1 MTGQAAGQA
10 GARTAVV
17 TGAAGG
23 IGQAICRRLAA
34 DGFAVAGLD
43 LREPDLSELPG
54 ARAYSVDIRDA
65 DSVRQA
71 ADRIRTD
78 LGAPWLLVNAAGVF
92 SIQYVTDLREEEWDR
107 ILDTNL
113 KGPFLTCREFL
124 PAMIEARDG
133 CIVNIASTAGVRG
146 GRKRAAYCASKGGLV
161 LLTRS
166 LAVDHGR
173 DGIRVNCVCPGL
185 IDTEMADWIRH
196 DAAAMADFSASTPAG
211 RIGQPA
217 DIADA
222 VCFLAS
228 DRAGYLQGSVIM
240 VDGGVTA

>member
-196 DAAAMADFSASTPAG
+196 DAAAMADFNASTPAG